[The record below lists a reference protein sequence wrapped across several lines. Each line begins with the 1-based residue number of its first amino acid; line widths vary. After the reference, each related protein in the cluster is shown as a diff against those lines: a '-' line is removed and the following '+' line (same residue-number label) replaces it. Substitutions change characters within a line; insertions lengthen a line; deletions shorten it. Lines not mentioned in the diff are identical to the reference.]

1 MKLVIIS
8 VPDDTCIDGIRCACT
23 EFADTL
29 MLPEM
34 RVNILEKADIEI
46 ESAQQTVEPIIENII
61 NNCVNPNPLFT
72 VANFWR
78 LVSTG
83 QIKKGALE
91 TLMVHRNATKAYLK
105 SKKLEC
111 FLGLFDDALKR
122 M

>member
-8 VPDDTCIDGIRCACT
+8 VPNDIDIADIKKACT
-23 EFADTL
+23 EFAETL
-29 MLPEM
+29 ELSDLK
-34 RVNILEKADIEI
+34 VNVLEEGDIKI
-46 ESAQQTVEPIIENII
+46 ESASSRISPIVANICAKCI
-61 NNCVNPNPLFT
+61 NPNPLFT

-83 QIKKGALE
+83 DISKGDLE
-91 TLMVHRNATKAYLK
+91 TLIAHRSATKAYLK

-111 FLGLFDDALKR
+111 FLSLFDDALKR